1 MEGVILNFR
10 LSRHNKNQNQVIV
23 EVDGI
28 ASKEDAKKLIGKKV
42 ILEINGKKKI
52 GKIMKPHGNKG
63 RVLVRFRSGLSGY
76 VLMKKV
82 IIED

>member
-1 MEGVILNFR
+1 MEGTILNFR

-28 ASKEDAKKLIGKKV
+28 VSREDAKKLIGKKV
-42 ILEINGKKKI
+42 ILELNGKKKI
-52 GKIMKPHGNKG
+52 GKVVRPHGNKG

>member
-1 MEGVILNFR
+1 MEGTILNFR

-28 ASKEDAKKLIGKKV
+28 SSREDAKKLIGKKV
-42 ILEINGKKKI
+42 ILEINGKRKI
-52 GKIMKPHGNKG
+52 GKVTRPHGNKG

>member
-10 LSRHNKNQNQVIV
+10 LSRHNKNWNQVIV

-28 ASKEDAKKLIGKKV
+28 TSRVEAKKLIGKKV
-42 ILEINGKKKI
+42 ILDLNGKKKI
-52 GKIMKPHGNKG
+52 GKIVRPHGNKG
-63 RVLVRFRSGLSGY
+63 RVLVRFRTGLNGY

>member
-1 MEGVILNFR
+1 MEGTILNFR

-28 ASKEDAKKLIGKKV
+28 VSREDAKKLIGKKV

-52 GKIMKPHGNKG
+52 GKVMRPHGNKG

>member
-28 ASKEDAKKLIGKKV
+28 SSREDAKKLIGKKV

>member
-10 LSRHNKNQNQVIV
+10 LSKHNKNQNQVIV
-23 EVDGI
+23 EIEGI
-28 ASKEDAKKLIGKKV
+28 NNRKDAQKLIGKKV
-42 ILEINGKKKI
+42 ILEIDGKKKI
-52 GKIMKPHGNKG
+52 GKIIKAHGNKG
-63 RVLVRFRSGLSGY
+63 KVLVRFRKGLSGY

>member
-10 LSRHNKNQNQVIV
+10 LSNHNKNWNQVIV

-28 ASKEDAKKLIGKKV
+28 NSREEAKKLLGKKV
-42 ILEINGKKKI
+42 ILEINGKIKI
-52 GKIMKPHGNKG
+52 GKVIRLHGNKG
-63 RVLVRFRSGLSGY
+63 RVLVRFREGLNGLA
-76 VLMKKV
+76 LMKKV

>member
-1 MEGVILNFR
+1 MEGTILNFR

-28 ASKEDAKKLIGKKV
+28 ISREDAKKLIGKKV
-42 ILEINGKKKI
+42 ILELNGKKKI
-52 GKIMKPHGNKG
+52 GKVMRPHGNKG

>member
-28 ASKEDAKKLIGKKV
+28 SSREDAKKLIGKKV

-52 GKIMKPHGNKG
+52 GKITRPHGNKG

>member
-28 ASKEDAKKLIGKKV
+28 SSREDAKKLIGKKV

-52 GKIMKPHGNKG
+52 GKVMRPHGNKG